1 MIHIRLVSDGVS
13 SDVTAEARSLV
24 CGSRRHC
31 MEGPSSQ
38 GQQGFWS
45 DSVTSCW
52 PWCRQAVQHW
62 SSWLVS

>member
-38 GQQGFWS
+38 GQQGF
-45 DSVTSCW
+45 
-52 PWCRQAVQHW
+52 
-62 SSWLVS
+62 